1 MPRIRTKSSL
11 VFKGFYLKT
20 GLFVYFI
27 VISKLKIYKK
37 SSKSS

>member
-1 MPRIRTKSSL
+1 MPLIRTKSSL

-27 VISKLKIYKK
+27 LGHL
-37 SSKSS
+37 